1 MAAAGGGSRPSLIE
15 RLRAAPER
23 FEFARAF
30 RILERLSAR
39 RRASNE
45 PARTGDLDADPHEEA
60 AWLRASLTMAY
71 PTAELAS
78 LEETGDRPTVDVT
91 LMGLAGPIGALPE
104 YYTQLI
110 IGAMR
115 DKNDAPR
122 DFLDLF
128 NHRALTFFARAAEKY
143 RPPLAFER
151 HGPGPENPIG
161 AVIYALIGLGM
172 GSLQNRQAAPDA
184 ALAFYAGH
192 FSHRP
197 RTASALEQ
205 VLSDYFEEPVA
216 LHQFQGRWAAL
227 PPVEQTRVGHPKGY
241 SLLGQNAVAGSRV
254 FDVQGWFRLEVG
266 PLDYAEFLAF
276 LPGGPRLAELAAL
289 TRTYVGPALSFDV
302 QLTLKG
308 EEIPPLQLNRS
319 APIWLGRNGWLPQ
332 PAPRPDAK
340 DAVFVL
346 ETD

>member
-30 RILERLSAR
+30 RILERLSR
-39 RRASNE
+39 RRAASE
-45 PARTGDLDADPHEEA
+45 PSRAGDLDADPRDEA

-78 LEETGDRPTVDVT
+78 LEQTGDRPTVEVT

-104 YYTQLI
+104 VYTQLV
-110 IGAMR
+110 IGAVR

-151 HGPGPENPIG
+151 DGPGPENPIG

-172 GSLQNRQAAPDA
+172 PSLQNRQAVPDA

-192 FSHRP
+192 YTHRP
-197 RTASALEQ
+197 RTAGALEQ

-216 LHQFQGRWAAL
+216 LHQFVGRWAAL
-227 PPVEQTRVGHPKGY
+227 PPAEQTRVGLRKSY
-241 SLLGQNAVAGSRV
+241 SQLGVNAVAGSRV
-254 FDVQGWFRLEVG
+254 FDVQSWFRLEVG
-266 PLDYAEFLAF
+266 PLSYEQFLAF
-276 LPGGPRLAELAAL
+276 LPGHPRLAELVAL

-308 EEIPPLQLNRS
+308 EEIPPLTLDK
-319 APIWLGRNGWLPQ
+319 AKPIWLGRNGWLPQ
-332 PAPRPDAK
+332 PEPRPDAK